1 METITINPTSSD
13 SAKCS
18 PVVLRQTGTTR
29 LVFKPELVNNQQDGA
44 KPLKGVLVHQRKKSA
59 DEWEDIESINLSSL
73 KAGEGVKL
81 ELNCDE
87 LDRLLGA
94 AGLLYDLHKL
104 GRVPKWTTVVKAIAD
119 QAARVDLPPEMVEA
133 AVEALGTAHFGR
145 VVRWATGS
153 SNTVQLIDQLE
164 RLDIKTLQQLNAAV
178 GVSTLKAALDLWR
191 RNQGNDDEE
200 FWQRSLQEQAFVL
213 AQAFSFPLMILKGK
227 AYVGGKGVENS
238 GANLLDYLCRLQ
250 LTPNV
255 VLIEIK
261 TPATPLLGREYR
273 GGIYNV
279 DTELSGAVMQVTDY
293 KDSLLKEHAHLQRN
307 SSARYEAFNPQCLVV
322 AGNTT
327 EFAGDADRV
336 KSFELFR
343 NGLKD
348 VTVITYD
355 ELFRKVANMVEL
367 LESGQ
372 SAGV

>member
-1 METITINPTSSD
+1 VETITINPTSSD

-59 DEWEDIESINLSSL
+59 DEWEDIESINLATL

-81 ELNCDE
+81 DLNCDE

-94 AGLLYDLHKL
+94 DGLLYDLHKL
-104 GRVPKWTTVVKAIAD
+104 GRIPRWTTVVKAAD
-119 QAARVDLPPEMVEA
+119 RPGAVSFTPEMVET
-133 AVEALGTAHFGR
+133 AVETLGTAHFGR
-145 VVRWATGS
+145 VVRWATES

-191 RNQGNDDEE
+191 RNQGNADEE

-261 TPATPLLGREYR
+261 TPATTLLGREYR

-355 ELFRKVANMVEL
+355 ELFRKVANMVER

-372 SAGV
+372 SGGG